1 MNFSAPFI
9 RRPIATTLLTAAV
22 ILAGAA
28 AFRVLPVS
36 PLPQVDFPTVSV
48 SASLPGASPEIMASS
63 VATPLEREFGRISS
77 VTEMTSQSTLGQ
89 VSITLQFDLNRSIDA
104 ATRDVESAINAAR
117 SYLPANLP
125 TNPTYRKVN
134 PADAPIMIIALTS
147 DKLPP
152 SALYDAASTIL
163 EQRLSQI
170 TGVGQVVVGGSSAP
184 AVRINVNPTQL
195 SAYGLGL
202 ENVRTAIAAQTANQ
216 AKGSFSDSD
225 GRWDISANDQLMKA
239 ADYAPLIV
247 SYSNG
252 QPVRLTDVANVQDSV
267 QTIRSLGLAN
277 GRRAALLIVF
287 RQPGANIITTVD
299 AIKAA
304 LPQLHASIDPA
315 IIMSIGLDQT
325 QTIRASVADIERTLL
340 ISVGL
345 VVLVV
350 FLFLREYR
358 ATLIPLIA
366 VPTSIIGTL
375 AAMYLLGYSVDNLS
389 LMALAISTGFVVDDA
404 IVVLE
409 NITRYQEMGLSAEE
423 AAMKGAAEIG
433 STVLSMSISLVAV
446 FIPILLMGGIIGRLF
461 REFAVVLSIAIL
473 VSLAVSLTATP
484 MMCSVLLRKKAKH
497 GKLYMASERAFERI
511 LKGYE
516 RSLTW
521 VLDHSMLVLIIFI
534 ATVVL
539 NVFLF
544 IVIPKGFFPQQDT
557 GRLNGNIVADQSIS
571 FQAMQR
577 KIQRLAAIVKEDP
590 AIDTVLMFTGGGGG
604 TTTNTGRVFIALK
617 PLSERKVTA
626 DQIINRLRPK
636 LAVVPG
642 ATLFLQAVQDVRI
655 GGRQSAAQYQYTIQ
669 SDNLQTLNHWGQVLL
684 KAFKGIHQLP
694 DMNSDAQNKGLAS
707 NLVIDRATASR
718 LGISPQDIDS
728 VLYDAFGEREIAKTY
743 TPLNQ
748 YYVVMVVDPSFWL
761 DPGALQNIYVA
772 ATGGGMV
779 PLSAFTHYET
789 STAPLAVNH
798 SSVFPSVTFS
808 FNLAPGVALGDAV
821 KLITDVEKK
830 AGMPTT
836 ITGSF
841 SGTAQAFTASLA
853 SEPLLV
859 AGALA
864 AVYVVLGI
872 LYESYIH
879 PVTILST
886 LPSAGVGALLALLI
900 THTDLSV
907 IALIGIILLIGLVK
921 KNAIMMIDFAIEVER
936 RDHKSPKEAVFEAS
950 LLRFRPIMMTTM
962 AALLGGVPLAIGF
975 GMGAELRRPLGIA
988 IVGGLIV
995 SQVLTL
1001 FTTPVI
1007 YLYMD
1012 GLNTWVSKFGFA
1024 RPPGNSGPAG
1034 DNEPA
1039 GEPARS

>member
-9 RRPIATTLLTAAV
+9 QRPIATTLLTVAIA
-22 ILAGAA
+22 LAGVG

-63 VATPLEREFGRISS
+63 VATPLEREFGRIAS

-89 VSITLQFDLNRSIDA
+89 TSVTLQFNLNRSIDA
-104 ATRDVESAINAAR
+104 AARDVESAINAAR

-125 TNPTYRKVN
+125 SNPTYRKVN

-152 SALYDAASTIL
+152 SALYDAASTVL
-163 EQRLSQI
+163 EQRISQI
-170 TGVGQVVVGGSSAP
+170 GGVGQVLVGGSSAP

-195 SAYGLGL
+195 SGYGLGL
-202 ENVRTAIAAQTANQ
+202 ENVRAAIAAQNANL
-216 AKGSFSDSD
+216 AKGRLTDAAGS
-225 GRWDISANDQLMKA
+225 WAISANDQLMKA
-239 ADYAPLIV
+239 ADYRPLIV

-252 QPVRLTDVANVQDSV
+252 QPVHLSNVANVQDSV
-267 QTIRSLGLAN
+267 QTVRSMGLAN
-277 GRRAALLIVF
+277 GSRAALLIIF

-304 LPQLHASIDPA
+304 LPQLHASIDPT
-315 IIMSIGLDQT
+315 IVMSIGLDQT
-325 QTIRASVADIERTLL
+325 QTIRASVSDIERTLI
-340 ISVGL
+340 ISVAL

-350 FLFLREYR
+350 FVFLRELR
-358 ATLIPLIA
+358 ATWIPLVA

-375 AAMYLLGYSVDNLS
+375 AAMYLLGYSIDNLS
-389 LMALAISTGFVVDDA
+389 LMALTISTGFVVDDA

-409 NITRYQEMGLSAEE
+409 NITRYQEMGMDAES

-433 STVLSMSISLVAV
+433 STVLSISISLVAV
-446 FIPILLMGGIIGRLF
+446 FTPILLMGGIIGRLF

-473 VSLAVSLTATP
+473 VSLAVSLTTTP
-484 MMCSVLLRKKAKH
+484 MMCRMLLREKAAH
-497 GKLYMASERAFERI
+497 GRLYMASERAFERI

-516 RSLTW
+516 KSLGW
-521 VLDHSMLVLIIFI
+521 VLEHSLPVLMVAIL
-534 ATVVL
+534 TVGVA
-539 NVFLF
+539 VFLY
-544 IVIPKGFFPQQDT
+544 IEIPKGFFPQQDT
-557 GRLNGNIVADQSIS
+557 GRLNGSIVADQAIS
-571 FQAMQR
+571 FQAMQT
-577 KIQRLAAIVKEDP
+577 KIQRFAAIAKQDP
-590 AIDTVLMFTGGGGG
+590 AVDTVLVFTGGGGG
-604 TTTNTGRVFIALK
+604 TTTNTGRVFISLK
-617 PLSERKVTA
+617 PLNVRKSTA

-642 ATLFLQAVQDVRI
+642 ATLYLQAVQDVRI

-669 SDNLQTLNHWGQVLL
+669 SDSLPTLNHWGPILL
-684 KAFKGIHQLP
+684 KALKGIHQLT
-694 DMNSDAQNKGLAS
+694 DVNSDAQNKGLSA
-707 NLVIDRATASR
+707 NLVIDRPTAAR
-718 LGISPQDIDS
+718 LGITPQAIDN
-728 VLYDAFGEREIAKTY
+728 VLYDAFGEREIATMY

-748 YYVVMVVDPSFWL
+748 YYVIMVVDPSFWQ
-761 DPGALQNIYVA
+761 DPSALQNVYVSSS
-772 ATGGGMV
+772 GGGMV
-779 PLSAFTHYET
+779 PISAFTHFEAT
-789 STAPLAVNH
+789 TAPLSVSH

-808 FNLAPGVALGDAV
+808 FNLASGAALGDAV
-821 KLITDVEKK
+821 NAINAAQRS
-830 AGMPTT
+830 AGVPTT

-841 SGTAQAFTASLA
+841 SGTAQAFSDSLS
-853 SEPLLV
+853 SEPLLI
-859 AGALA
+859 AAAIA
-864 AVYVVLGI
+864 AVYVVLGV

-879 PVTILST
+879 PITILST

-900 THTDLSV
+900 THTDLSI
-907 IALIGIILLIGLVK
+907 IALIGIILLIGIVK

-962 AALLGGVPLAIGF
+962 AAMLGGVPLAIGT
-975 GMGAELRRPLGIA
+975 GMGAELRRPLGIS

-1012 GLNTWVSKFGFA
+1012 RLNSWVSRFGFTK
-1024 RPPGNSGPAG
+1024 PPDAAASAATPAT
-1034 DNEPA
+1034 
-1039 GEPARS
+1039 S

>member
-1 MNFSAPFI
+1 VNLSAPFI
-9 RRPIATTLLTAAV
+9 KRPIATTLLTAGV
-22 ILAGAA
+22 VLMGMA

-36 PLPQVDFPTVSV
+36 PLPQVDFPTINV
-48 SASLPGASPEIMASS
+48 SAQLPGASPEIMASS

-77 VTEMTSQSTLGQ
+77 VTEMSSQSTLGQ
-89 VSITLQFDLNRSIDA
+89 VSITLQFDLSRNIDA

-117 SYLPANLP
+117 SYLPTDLP
-125 TNPTYRKVN
+125 SNPTYRKVN
-134 PADAPIMIIALTS
+134 PADAPIMIVALTS

-152 SALYDAASTIL
+152 SALYDAASTVL

-170 TGVGQVVVGGSSAP
+170 AGVGQVVVGGSSAP
-184 AVRINVNPTQL
+184 AVRINVNPMQL
-195 SAYGLGL
+195 SGYGLSL
-202 ENVRTAIAAQTANQ
+202 ETVRSAIAAETANE
-216 AKGSFSDSD
+216 AKGGFSSPD
-225 GRWDISANDQLMKA
+225 GRRWTISANDQLLKA

-252 QPVRLTDVANVQDSV
+252 QPVTLSKVATVEDSV
-267 QTIRSLGLAN
+267 QTVRSLGMAN
-277 GRRAALLIVF
+277 GRRAALLVIF

-299 AIKAA
+299 SIKKA
-304 LPQLHASIDPA
+304 LPQLRASIDPS

-325 QTIRASVADIERTLL
+325 QTIRASVADIERTLF

-350 FLFLREYR
+350 FVFLREYR

-375 AAMYLLGYSVDNLS
+375 AAMYLFGYSIDNLS
-389 LMALAISTGFVVDDA
+389 LMALTISTGFVVDDA

-409 NITRYQEMGLSAEE
+409 NITRHREMGKDAEQ
-423 AAMKGAAEIG
+423 AAMDGAAEIG

-461 REFAVVLSIAIL
+461 REFAVVLSVAIL
-473 VSLAVSLTATP
+473 VSLAVSLTTTP
-484 MMCSVLLRKKAKH
+484 MMCSVLLRKEAKH
-497 GKLYMASERAFERI
+497 GRWYMASERVFERL

-516 RSLTW
+516 RSLGW
-521 VLDHSMLVLIIFI
+521 VLERSFLTLMVAIG
-534 ATVVL
+534 TVAL
-539 NVFLF
+539 AVFLY
-544 IVIPKGFFPQQDT
+544 IEVPKGFFPQQDT
-557 GRLNGNIVADQSIS
+557 GRLNGNIIADQSIS
-571 FQAMQR
+571 FQAMQQ
-577 KIQRLAAIVKEDP
+577 KIARLAAIAKEDP
-590 AIDTVLMFTGGGGG
+590 GVDTVMIFTGGGGG
-604 TTTNTGRVFIALK
+604 TTTNTGRAFIALK
-617 PLSERKVTA
+617 PLAVRKVSA

-642 ATLFLQAVQDVRI
+642 ATLYLQAVQDVRI

-669 SDNLQTLNHWGQVLL
+669 SDNLPTLNHWGVVLL
-684 KAFKGIHQLP
+684 KEFKKIHQLT
-694 DMNSDAQNKGLAS
+694 DMNSDQQNKGLEA
-707 NLVIDRATASR
+707 NLVIDRPTASR
-718 LGISPQDIDS
+718 LGITPESIDNI
-728 VLYDAFGEREIAKTY
+728 LYDAFGEREIATTY
-743 TPLNQ
+743 TSLNQ
-748 YYVVMVVDPSFWL
+748 YYIVMVVDPSYWQ
-761 DPGALQNIYVA
+761 DPTALRNIYVA
-772 ATGGGMV
+772 SSSGGMV
-779 PLSAFTHYET
+779 PLSAFTHFE
-789 STAPLAVNH
+789 SDTAPLAVNH

-821 KLITDVEKK
+821 KLINATEAR
-830 AGMPTT
+830 AGMPST

-841 SGTAQAFTASLA
+841 SGTAQAFTASLS
-853 SEPLLV
+853 SEPILLAAAV
-859 AGALA
+859 A

-886 LPSAGVGALLALLI
+886 LPSAGVGALLALLL
-900 THTDLSV
+900 THTELSI

-936 RDHKSPKEAVFEAS
+936 RDHKSPKQAVFEAS

-962 AALLGGVPLAIGF
+962 AALLGGVPLAIGM
-975 GMGAELRRPLGIA
+975 GMGSELRRPLGIT

-995 SQVLTL
+995 SQALTL
-1001 FTTPVI
+1001 YTTPVI

-1012 GLNTWVSKFGFA
+1012 RLNLWISKFGFA
-1024 RPPGNSGPAG
+1024 SPPEGAG
-1034 DNEPA
+1034 TA
-1039 GEPARS
+1039 GHAATS

>member
-1 MNFSAPFI
+1 MNLSAPFI
-9 RRPIATTLLTAAV
+9 KRPIATTLLTAGV
-22 ILAGAA
+22 VLMGMA

-36 PLPQVDFPTVSV
+36 PLPQVVFPTINV
-48 SASLPGASPEIMASS
+48 SAQLPGASPEIMASS

-77 VTEMTSQSTLGQ
+77 VTEMSSQSTLGQ
-89 VSITLQFDLNRSIDA
+89 VSITLQFDLSRNIDA

-117 SYLPANLP
+117 SYLPTDLP
-125 TNPTYRKVN
+125 SNPTYRKVN
-134 PADAPIMIIALTS
+134 PADAPIMIVALTS

-152 SALYDAASTIL
+152 SALYDAASTVL

-170 TGVGQVVVGGSSAP
+170 AGVGQVVVGGSSAP
-184 AVRINVNPTQL
+184 AVRINVNPMQL
-195 SAYGLGL
+195 SGYGLSL
-202 ENVRTAIAAQTANQ
+202 ETVRSAIAAETANE
-216 AKGSFSDSD
+216 AKGGFSSPD
-225 GRWDISANDQLMKA
+225 GRRWTISANDQLLKA

-252 QPVRLTDVANVQDSV
+252 QPVTLSKVATVEDSV
-267 QTIRSLGLAN
+267 QTVRSLGMAN
-277 GRRAALLIVF
+277 GRRAALLVIF

-299 AIKAA
+299 SIKKA
-304 LPQLHASIDPA
+304 LPQLRASIDPS

-325 QTIRASVADIERTLL
+325 QTIRASVADIERTLF

-350 FLFLREYR
+350 FVFLREYR

-375 AAMYLLGYSVDNLS
+375 AAMYLFGYSIDNLS
-389 LMALAISTGFVVDDA
+389 LMALTISTGFVVDDA

-409 NITRYQEMGLSAEE
+409 NITRHREMGKDAEQ
-423 AAMKGAAEIG
+423 AAMDGAAEIG

-461 REFAVVLSIAIL
+461 REFAVVLSVAIL
-473 VSLAVSLTATP
+473 VSLAVSLTTTP
-484 MMCSVLLRKKAKH
+484 MMCSVLLRKEAKH
-497 GKLYMASERAFERI
+497 GRWYMASERVFERL

-516 RSLTW
+516 RSLGW
-521 VLDHSMLVLIIFI
+521 VLERSFLTLMVAIG
-534 ATVVL
+534 TVAL
-539 NVFLF
+539 AVFLY
-544 IVIPKGFFPQQDT
+544 IEVPKGFFPQQDT
-557 GRLNGNIVADQSIS
+557 GRLNGNIIADQSIS
-571 FQAMQR
+571 FQAMQQ
-577 KIQRLAAIVKEDP
+577 KIARLAAIAKEDP
-590 AIDTVLMFTGGGGG
+590 GVDTVMIFTGGGGG
-604 TTTNTGRVFIALK
+604 TTTNTGRAFIALK
-617 PLSERKVTA
+617 PLAVRKVSA

-642 ATLFLQAVQDVRI
+642 ATLYLQAVQDVRI

-669 SDNLQTLNHWGQVLL
+669 SDNLPTLNHWGVVLL
-684 KAFKGIHQLP
+684 KEFKKIHQLT
-694 DMNSDAQNKGLAS
+694 DMNSDQQNKGLEA
-707 NLVIDRATASR
+707 NLVIDRPTASR
-718 LGISPQDIDS
+718 LGITPESIDNI
-728 VLYDAFGEREIAKTY
+728 LYDAFGEREIATTY
-743 TPLNQ
+743 TSLNQ
-748 YYVVMVVDPSFWL
+748 YYIVMVVDPSYWQ
-761 DPGALQNIYVA
+761 DPTALRNIYVA
-772 ATGGGMV
+772 SSSGGMV
-779 PLSAFTHYET
+779 PLSAFTHFE
-789 STAPLAVNH
+789 SDTAPLAVNH

-821 KLITDVEKK
+821 KLINATEAR
-830 AGMPTT
+830 AGMPST

-841 SGTAQAFTASLA
+841 SGTAQAFTASLS
-853 SEPLLV
+853 SEPILLAAAV
-859 AGALA
+859 A

-886 LPSAGVGALLALLI
+886 LPSAGVGALLALLL
-900 THTDLSV
+900 THTELSI

-936 RDHKSPKEAVFEAS
+936 RDHKSPKQAVFEAS

-962 AALLGGVPLAIGF
+962 AALLGGVPLAIGM
-975 GMGAELRRPLGIA
+975 GMGSELRRPLGIT

-995 SQVLTL
+995 SQALTL
-1001 FTTPVI
+1001 YTTPVI

-1012 GLNTWVSKFGFA
+1012 RLNLWISKFGFA
-1024 RPPGNSGPAG
+1024 SPPEGAG
-1034 DNEPA
+1034 TA
-1039 GEPARS
+1039 GHAATS

>member
-9 RRPIATTLLTAAV
+9 QRPIATTLLTSAIV
-22 ILAGAA
+22 LAGAA

-195 SAYGLGL
+195 SGYGLGL
-202 ENVRTAIAAQTANQ
+202 ENIRTAIAAQTANQ

-239 ADYAPLIV
+239 ADYQPLIV

-267 QTIRSLGLAN
+267 QTVRSLGLAN
-277 GRRAALLIVF
+277 GRRAALLIIF

-340 ISVGL
+340 ISVVL

-358 ATLIPLIA
+358 ATFIPLIA

-423 AAMKGAAEIG
+423 ASMKGAAEIG

-461 REFAVVLSIAIL
+461 REFAVVLSVAIL

-516 RSLTW
+516 HSLTW

-534 ATVVL
+534 TTVAL

-557 GRLNGNIVADQSIS
+557 GRLNGSIVADQAIS
-571 FQAMQR
+571 FQAMQT
-577 KIQRLAAIVKEDP
+577 KIQRFATIVKEDP
-590 AIDTVLMFTGGGGG
+590 AVDTVLMFTGGGGG

-617 PLSERKVTA
+617 PLSERKITA

-636 LAVVPG
+636 MAVVPG

-728 VLYDAFGEREIAKTY
+728 VLYDAFGEREIATTY

-748 YYVVMVVDPSFWL
+748 YYVVMVVDPSFWQ

-789 STAPLAVNH
+789 ATAPLAVNH

-859 AGALA
+859 AAAIA

-1012 GLNTWVSKFGFA
+1012 RANTWVSKFGFA
-1024 RPPGNSGPAG
+1024 RPPGDGAPAG
-1034 DNEPA
+1034 DSEPA

>member
-1 MNFSAPFI
+1 VNFSAPFI
-9 RRPIATTLLTAAV
+9 QRPIATTLLTAAV
-22 ILAGAA
+22 VLSGVA

-36 PLPQVDFPTVSV
+36 PLPQVDFPTISV

-77 VTEMTSQSTLGQ
+77 VTEMTSQSSLGQ
-89 VSITLQFDLNRSIDA
+89 VSITLQFDLSRSIDA

-117 SYLPANLP
+117 SFLPDNLP
-125 TNPTYRKVN
+125 SNPTYRKVN
-134 PADAPIMIIALTS
+134 PADAPIMIVALTS

-170 TGVGQVVVGGSSAP
+170 TGVGQVSVGGSSAP
-184 AVRINVNPTQL
+184 AVRININPTQL

-202 ENVRTAIAAQTANQ
+202 ENVRSAIAAQTANE
-216 AKGSFSDSD
+216 AKGSFSNPG
-225 GRWDISANDQLMKA
+225 GRWAISANDQLSKA
-239 ADYAPLIV
+239 AEFGGLIV

-252 QPVRLTDVANVQDSV
+252 QPVTLSKVALVQDSV
-267 QTIRSLGLAN
+267 QTVRSLGLAN
-277 GRRAALLIVF
+277 GRKAALLIIF
-287 RQPGANIITTVD
+287 RQPGANIISTVD
-299 AIKAA
+299 AIKKA

-325 QTIRASVADIERTLL
+325 QTIRASVADIERTLV
-340 ISVGL
+340 ISVVL

-375 AAMYLLGYSVDNLS
+375 AAMYLFGYSIDNLS

-409 NITRYQEMGLSAEE
+409 NITRYKEMGMDPEA

-433 STVLSMSISLVAV
+433 STVLSMSVSLVAV

-461 REFAVVLSIAIL
+461 REFAVVLSVAIM
-473 VSLAVSLTATP
+473 VSLAVSLTTTP
-484 MMCSVLLRKKAKH
+484 MMCSLLLRKETKH
-497 GKLYMASERAFERI
+497 GKLYMASERGFEKI

-516 RSLTW
+516 HSLAW
-521 VLDHSMLVLIIFI
+521 VLDHSLLMLII
-534 ATVVL
+534 AVVTLGL
-539 NVFLF
+539 NVYLY
-544 IVIPKGFFPQQDT
+544 IEIPKGFFPQQDT
-557 GRLNGNIVADQSIS
+557 GRLNGSIVADQAIS
-571 FQAMQR
+571 FTAMQR
-577 KIQRLAAIVKEDP
+577 KIQRLAAIAKEDP
-590 AIDTVLMFTGGGGG
+590 GVDTVLMFTGGGGG
-604 TTTNTGRVFIALK
+604 TTTNSGRAFLALK
-617 PLSERKVTA
+617 PLAERKVSA

-669 SDNLQTLNHWGQVLL
+669 SDNLQTLDHWGVVLL
-684 KAFKGIHQLP
+684 KTFKGIRQLT
-694 DMNSDAQNKGLAS
+694 DMNSDAQNKGLAA
-707 NLVIDRATASR
+707 NLVVDRQTAAR

-728 VLYDAFGEREIAKTY
+728 VLYDAFGEREIATTY

-748 YYVVMVVDPSFWL
+748 YYVVMAVDPSFWQ
-761 DPGALQNIYVA
+761 DPSALQNIYVA
-772 ATGGGMV
+772 ASGGGMV
-779 PLSAFTHYET
+779 PLSAFTHYEAT
-789 STAPLAVNH
+789 TAPLTVSH

-821 KLITDVEKK
+821 NLINAAQRK
-830 AGMPTT
+830 AGMPST

-841 SGTAQAFTASLA
+841 SGTASAFSASLKT
-853 SEPLLV
+853 EPLLI
-859 AGALA
+859 AAAIA

-879 PVTILST
+879 PITILST
-886 LPSAGVGALLALLI
+886 LPSAGVGALLALLL
-900 THTDLSV
+900 THTDLSI
-907 IALIGIILLIGLVK
+907 IALIGIILLIGIVK

-962 AALLGGVPLAIGF
+962 AALLGGVPLAIGM
-975 GMGAELRRPLGIA
+975 GMGSELRRPLGIA

-995 SQVLTL
+995 SQALTL
-1001 FTTPVI
+1001 YTTPVI

-1012 GLNTWVSKFGFA
+1012 RLNSWVSKFGFA
-1024 RPPGNSGPAG
+1024 APPGDAAPAT
-1034 DNEPA
+1034 EPA
-1039 GEPARS
+1039 AT

>member
-1 MNFSAPFI
+1 M
-9 RRPIATTLLTAAV
+9 
-22 ILAGAA
+22 GAA

-36 PLPQVDFPTVSV
+36 PLPQVDFPTINV
-48 SASLPGASPEIMASS
+48 SAQLPGASPEIMASS

-77 VTEMTSQSTLGQ
+77 VTEMSSQSTLGQ
-89 VSITLQFDLNRSIDA
+89 VGITLQFNLSRNIDA

-117 SYLPANLP
+117 SYLPADLP
-125 TNPTYRKVN
+125 SNPTYRKVN
-134 PADAPIMIIALTS
+134 PADAPIMIVALTS

-170 TGVGQVVVGGSSAP
+170 GGVGQVVVGGSSAP

-195 SAYGLGL
+195 SGYGLSL
-202 ENVRTAIAAQTANQ
+202 ETIRSAIAAETANE
-216 AKGSFSDSD
+216 AKGGFSSPD
-225 GRWDISANDQLMKA
+225 GRWTMSANDQLMKA

-252 QPVRLTDVANVQDSV
+252 QPVMLSKVATIEDSV
-267 QTIRSLGLAN
+267 QTVRSLGMAN
-277 GRRAALLIVF
+277 GRRAALLVIF

-299 AIKAA
+299 SIKKA
-304 LPQLHASIDPA
+304 LPQLRASIDPS

-325 QTIRASVADIERTLL
+325 QTIRASVSDIERTLL
-340 ISVGL
+340 ISIGL

-350 FLFLREYR
+350 FVFLREYR

-375 AAMYLLGYSVDNLS
+375 AAMYLFGYSIDNLS
-389 LMALAISTGFVVDDA
+389 LMALTISTGFVVDDA

-409 NITRYQEMGLSAEE
+409 NITRHREMGKDAAQ
-423 AAMKGAAEIG
+423 AAMDGAAEIG

-461 REFAVVLSIAIL
+461 REFAVVLSVAIL
-473 VSLAVSLTATP
+473 VSLAVSLTTTP
-484 MMCSVLLRKKAKH
+484 MMCSVLLREEAKH
-497 GKLYMASERAFERI
+497 GRWYMASERLFEKL

-516 RSLTW
+516 RSLAW
-521 VLDHSMLVLIIFI
+521 VLDRSFLALMVAIGTI
-534 ATVVL
+534 AL
-539 NVFLF
+539 AVFLY
-544 IVIPKGFFPQQDT
+544 IEVPKGFFPQQDT
-557 GRLNGNIVADQSIS
+557 GRLNGNIIADQSIS
-571 FQAMQR
+571 FQAMQQ
-577 KIQRLAAIVKEDP
+577 KIARLAAIVKQDP
-590 AIDTVLMFTGGGGG
+590 GVDTVMIFTGGGGG
-604 TTTNTGRVFIALK
+604 TTTNPGRAFIALK
-617 PLSERKVTA
+617 PLAVRKVSA
-626 DQIINRLRPK
+626 DQILNRLRPK

-642 ATLFLQAVQDVRI
+642 ATLYLQAVQDVRI

-669 SDNLQTLNHWGQVLL
+669 SDNLPTLNHWGVVLL
-684 KAFKGIHQLP
+684 KEFKKIHQLT
-694 DMNSDAQNKGLAS
+694 DMNSDQQNKGLEA
-707 NLVIDRATASR
+707 NLVIDRPTASR
-718 LGISPQDIDS
+718 LGITPQAIDNI
-728 VLYDAFGEREIAKTY
+728 LYDAFGEREIATTY
-743 TPLNQ
+743 TALNQ
-748 YYVVMVVDPSFWL
+748 YYIVLVVDPSYWQ
-761 DPGALQNIYVA
+761 DPTALRNIYVA
-772 ATGGGMV
+772 SSSGGMV
-779 PLSAFTHYET
+779 PLSAFTHFE
-789 STAPLAVNH
+789 SGTAPLAVNH

-821 KLITDVEKK
+821 KLINATEAK
-830 AGMPTT
+830 AGMPST

-841 SGTAQAFTASLA
+841 SGTAQAFTASL
-853 SEPLLV
+853 STEPVLL
-859 AGALA
+859 AAAIA

-886 LPSAGVGALLALLI
+886 LPSAGVGALLALLL
-900 THTDLSV
+900 THTELSI

-936 RDHKSPKEAVFEAS
+936 RDHKSPKQAVFEAS

-962 AALLGGVPLAIGF
+962 AALLGGVPLAV
-975 GMGAELRRPLGIA
+975 GMGMGSELRRPLGIT

-995 SQVLTL
+995 SQMLTL
-1001 FTTPVI
+1001 YTTPVI

-1012 GLNTWVSKFGFA
+1012 RLNLWISKFGFA
-1024 RPPGNSGPAG
+1024 SPPEGAG
-1034 DNEPA
+1034 TA
-1039 GEPARS
+1039 GHAATS

>member
-9 RRPIATTLLTAAV
+9 QRPIATTLLTAAV
-22 ILAGAA
+22 VLSGVA

-36 PLPQVDFPTVSV
+36 PLPQVDFPTISV

-77 VTEMTSQSTLGQ
+77 VTEMTSQSSLGQ
-89 VSITLQFDLNRSIDA
+89 VSITLQFDLSRSIDA

-117 SYLPANLP
+117 SFLPDNLP
-125 TNPTYRKVN
+125 SNPTYRKVN
-134 PADAPIMIIALTS
+134 PADAPIMIVALTS

-170 TGVGQVVVGGSSAP
+170 TGVGQVSVGGSSAP
-184 AVRINVNPTQL
+184 AVRININPTQL

-202 ENVRTAIAAQTANQ
+202 ENVRSAIAAQTANE
-216 AKGSFSDSD
+216 AKGSFSNPG
-225 GRWDISANDQLMKA
+225 GRWAISANDQLSKA
-239 ADYAPLIV
+239 AEFGGLIV

-252 QPVRLTDVANVQDSV
+252 QPVTLSKVALVQDSV
-267 QTIRSLGLAN
+267 QTVRSLGLAN
-277 GRRAALLIVF
+277 GRKAALLIIF
-287 RQPGANIITTVD
+287 RQPGANIISTVD
-299 AIKAA
+299 AIKKA

-315 IIMSIGLDQT
+315 ILMSIGLDQT

-340 ISVGL
+340 ISVVL

-375 AAMYLLGYSVDNLS
+375 AAMYLLGYSIDNLS

-409 NITRYQEMGLSAEE
+409 NITRYKEMGMDPEA

-433 STVLSMSISLVAV
+433 STVLSMSVSLVAV

-461 REFAVVLSIAIL
+461 REFAVVLSVAIM
-473 VSLAVSLTATP
+473 VSLAVSLTTTP
-484 MMCSVLLRKKAKH
+484 MMCSLLLRKETKH
-497 GKLYMASERAFERI
+497 GKLYMASERGFEKI

-516 RSLTW
+516 HSLKW
-521 VLDHSMLVLIIFI
+521 VLDHSLLVLIIAI
-534 ATVVL
+534 VTMGL
-539 NVFLF
+539 NVYLY
-544 IVIPKGFFPQQDT
+544 IEIPKGFFPQQDT
-557 GRLNGNIVADQSIS
+557 GRLNGSIVADQAIS
-571 FQAMQR
+571 FTAMQR
-577 KIQRLAAIVKEDP
+577 KIQRLAAIAKEDP
-590 AIDTVLMFTGGGGG
+590 GVDTVLMFTGGGGG
-604 TTTNTGRVFIALK
+604 TTTNSGRAFLALK
-617 PLSERKVTA
+617 PLAERKVSA

-669 SDNLQTLNHWGQVLL
+669 SDNLQTLDHWGVVLL
-684 KAFKGIHQLP
+684 KTFKGIRQLT
-694 DMNSDAQNKGLAS
+694 DMNSDAQNKGLAA
-707 NLVIDRATASR
+707 NLVVDRQTAAR

-728 VLYDAFGEREIAKTY
+728 VLYDAFGEREIATTY

-748 YYVVMVVDPSFWL
+748 YYVVMAVDPSFWQ
-761 DPGALQNIYVA
+761 DPSALQNIYVA
-772 ATGGGMV
+772 ASGGGMV
-779 PLSAFTHYET
+779 PLSAFTHYEAT
-789 STAPLAVNH
+789 TAPLTVSH

-821 KLITDVEKK
+821 NLINAAQRK
-830 AGMPTT
+830 AGMPST

-841 SGTAQAFTASLA
+841 SGTASAFSASLKT
-853 SEPLLV
+853 EPLLI
-859 AGALA
+859 AAAIA

-879 PVTILST
+879 PITILST
-886 LPSAGVGALLALLI
+886 LPSAGVGALLALLL
-900 THTDLSV
+900 THTDLSI
-907 IALIGIILLIGLVK
+907 IALIGIILLIGIVK

-936 RDHKSPKEAVFEAS
+936 RDHKSPKEAVFQAS

-962 AALLGGVPLAIGF
+962 AALLGGVPLAIGM
-975 GMGAELRRPLGIA
+975 GMGSELRRPLGIA

-995 SQVLTL
+995 SQALTL
-1001 FTTPVI
+1001 YTTPVI

-1012 GLNTWVSKFGFA
+1012 RLNSWVSKFGFA
-1024 RPPGNSGPAG
+1024 APPGDSAS
-1034 DNEPA
+1034 A
-1039 GEPARS
+1039 GEPAAT